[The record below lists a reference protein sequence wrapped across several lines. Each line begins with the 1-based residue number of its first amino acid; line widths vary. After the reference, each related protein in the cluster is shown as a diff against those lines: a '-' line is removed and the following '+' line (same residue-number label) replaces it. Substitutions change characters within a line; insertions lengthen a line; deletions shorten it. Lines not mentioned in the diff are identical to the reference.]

1 MYKLILLF
9 SFLVNAHAQVHHPEL
24 PPELIHAPY
33 PVSRYF
39 RTIPLNKAYAQRGT
53 ARFEY
58 LNKDKVSLLIWNIQK
73 LKQKQW
79 EDEFNKLAEG
89 KDLILFQEAYENKI
103 FIEKTSALQDFTWD
117 FAQSF
122 EYLLYGVTTGNMI
135 GSNTRN
141 TNAKV
146 LHSPD
151 LEPVLDTPKA
161 TMATTYPIIDSDK
174 ELLVISIHG
183 INFTT
188 NNKFYRQLNQIFA
201 LIDQHDGPVIFGGD
215 FNTHNNKRF
224 DFMMREAKKRNLINL
239 DFRDSYLRKKFSGN
253 ILDHTLA
260 RGVEVIDSYI
270 PTDIQGSDHSPM
282 VLEVKIIN

>member
-1 MYKLILLF
+1 MT
-9 SFLVNAHAQVHHPEL
+9 SHVQAHHPEL
-24 PPELIHAPY
+24 PPELINAPY

-39 RTIPLNKAYAQRGT
+39 RSIPLEKAYAQRGS

-58 LNKDKVSLLIWNIQK
+58 LNKNKVSLLIWNIQK

-79 EDEFNKLAEG
+79 EDEFTTLAEG

-103 FIEKTSALQDFTWD
+103 FVEKTSALNDFTWD

-122 EYLLYGVTTGNMI
+122 EYLLYGITTGNMI
-135 GSNTRN
+135 GSNTRSS
-141 TNAKV
+141 NAQV

-151 LEPVLDTPKA
+151 LEPILDTPKA
-161 TMATTYPIIDSDK
+161 TIATTYPVVNGDQ

-188 NNKFYRQLNQIFA
+188 NNAFYRQLNQIFA
-201 LIDQHDGPVIFGGD
+201 LIDKHDGPVIFGGD

-224 DFMMREAKKRNLINL
+224 DFLMREAKKRNLINL
-239 DFRDSYLRKKFSGN
+239 EFRDSYLRKKFSGN

-260 RGVEVIDSYI
+260 RGLEVIDSYI
-270 PTDIQGSDHSPM
+270 PKNIKGSDHAPM
-282 VLEVKIIN
+282 VLEVKIID